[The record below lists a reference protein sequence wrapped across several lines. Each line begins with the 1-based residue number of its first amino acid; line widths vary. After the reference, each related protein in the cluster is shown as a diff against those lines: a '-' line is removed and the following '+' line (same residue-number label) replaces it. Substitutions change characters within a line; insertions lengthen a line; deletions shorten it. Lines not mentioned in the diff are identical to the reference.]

1 MKLFR
6 DLLLENPDTVY
17 YKRKTY
23 SYTTPANRCA
33 FFVYK
38 DDKSGKKS
46 IFGYS
51 DNKKEFYSDDS
62 DVLKEIKELQDG
74 EQIKYSD
81 DFRND
86 FQGDEQSKYWAQ
98 QGIKRLKA
106 SNNGGGHLQL
116 ENILKGLRRMN
127 QYADPITK
135 GRIFEVDNTDG
146 KPPENLDLQ
155 IESTIPS
162 GKAIIV
168 TFWDYNKNKVT
179 PYKDQYEKVIEF
191 NGYNPEECL
200 YEIGIGIISYDQL
213 YDKEEPKKETP
224 PPESKP
230 SDVDKADVVFKV
242 GDKVRLKG
250 FKDVVGDVTHID
262 GDYVTVN
269 ITSSKYSLGPFRQGR
284 DIKQLASGMELVQP
298 DDGTKSSDS
307 FKVGDKIKIVGMD
320 IKADV
325 TAIKGNNVSI
335 KVTDSN
341 LLSVPVGSEFDYPNW
356 GLQKIEEQPSLEQV
370 IDDKTQEF
378 VEKRG
383 KLHTTGAALT
393 TAEKENLEKEVD
405 SLEIEIKIL
414 NDLLTSGEKSY
425 TDNIKSVVNT
435 VVQRKLHAKQKEKQ
449 DRYSLI
455 AQAEKQYGMPIAQI
469 RQKYRGIPLDQLVKK
484 ESLYKKLLKALRG

>member
-1 MKLFR
+1 MTRFR
-6 DLLLENPDTVY
+6 DLLLENPDTVS
-17 YKRKTY
+17 YKRKLY
-23 SYTTPANRCA
+23 SYTSPANRCA
-33 FFVYK
+33 FFVYE

-51 DNKKEFYSDDS
+51 DNKKQFYSDDS
-62 DVLKEIKELQDG
+62 DVLKDIKELENAPEVKYDSNKR
-74 EQIKYSD
+74 EQLD
-81 DFRND
+81 
-86 FQGDEQSKYWAQ
+86 YWAQ
-98 QGIKRLKA
+98 KGIKRLKA
-106 SNNGGGHLQL
+106 SNNGGGHLDL
-116 ENILKGLRRMN
+116 ENILKGLGRMG
-127 QYADPITK
+127 QYSDPIMK
-135 GRIFEVDNTDG
+135 GRIFEVDDTDG

-168 TFWDYNKNKVT
+168 TFWDYKKDRVI
-179 PYKDQYEKVIEF
+179 PYKEQYEKVIEF
-191 NGYNPEECL
+191 NGYNPTECL
-200 YEIGIGIISYDQL
+200 YETGSKMMSYDQM

-230 SDVDKADVVFKV
+230 SVTDKADV
-242 GDKVRLKG
+242 
-250 FKDVVGDVTHID
+250 
-262 GDYVTVN
+262 
-269 ITSSKYSLGPFRQGR
+269 
-284 DIKQLASGMELVQP
+284 E
-298 DDGTKSSDS
+298 
-307 FKVGDKIKIVGMD
+307 FKVGDKIKILGLG
-320 IKADV
+320 IRADV

-335 KVTDSN
+335 KVTDSD
-341 LLSVPVGSEFDYPNW
+341 LSNTPVGSEFDYPSW
-356 GLQKIEEQPSLEQV
+356 GLTKIQQQPSLEKV

-378 VEKRG
+378 IEKRG

-393 TAEKENLEKEVD
+393 PAEKENLEKEVD

-469 RQKYRGIPLDQLVKK
+469 RQKYRGVPLDKLVKK
-484 ESLYKKLLKALRG
+484 ESIYKKLLKALKG

>member
-168 TFWDYNKNKVT
+168 TFWDYNKNKVL
-179 PYKDQYEKVIEF
+179 PYKEQYEKVIEF

-200 YEIGIGIISYDQL
+200 YEIGSGIISYSEL

-224 PPESKP
+224 PPAPKP
-230 SDVDKADVVFKV
+230 SVA
-242 GDKVRLKG
+242 DKV
-250 FKDVVGDVTHID
+250 DV
-262 GDYVTVN
+262 
-269 ITSSKYSLGPFRQGR
+269 
-284 DIKQLASGMELVQP
+284 E
-298 DDGTKSSDS
+298 

-341 LLSVPVGSEFDYPNW
+341 LLSLPVGSEFDYPNW

-370 IDDKTQEF
+370 IHNKNKEF
-378 VEKRG
+378 VQKSGELHSKKTVGKNDKPPTPEEK
-383 KLHTTGAALT
+383 AA
-393 TAEKENLEKEVD
+393 LEKEVNG
-405 SLEIEIKIL
+405 LEFEIKIL
-414 NDLLTSGEKSY
+414 KDLLASGEKYY
-425 TDNIKSVVNT
+425 THNIKSVVNT
-435 VVQRKLHAKQKEKQ
+435 VVQRKLHALEKEKQ

-484 ESLYKKLLKALRG
+484 ESLYKKLLKALKG

>member
-1 MKLFR
+1 MTRFR
-6 DLLLENPDTVY
+6 DLLLENPDTVS
-17 YKRKTY
+17 YKRKLY
-23 SYTTPANRCA
+23 SYTSPANRCA
-33 FFVYK
+33 FFVYE
-38 DDKSGKKS
+38 DNKSGKKS

-51 DNKKEFYSDDS
+51 DNKKQFYSDDS
-62 DVLKEIKELQDG
+62 DVLKDIKELEDAPEVKYDSNKR
-74 EQIKYSD
+74 EQLD
-81 DFRND
+81 
-86 FQGDEQSKYWAQ
+86 YWAQ
-98 QGIKRLKA
+98 KGIKRLKA
-106 SNNGGGHLQL
+106 SSNGGGHLDL
-116 ENILKGLRRMN
+116 ENILKGLGRMGP
-127 QYADPITK
+127 YSDPLMK
-135 GRIFEVDNTDG
+135 GRIFEVEDTDG

-168 TFWDYNKNKVT
+168 TFWDYKKDRVI

-191 NGYNPEECL
+191 NGYNPTECL
-200 YEIGIGIISYDQL
+200 YETGSKMMSYDQM

-230 SDVDKADVVFKV
+230 SVTDKAHVV
-242 GDKVRLKG
+242 
-250 FKDVVGDVTHID
+250 
-262 GDYVTVN
+262 
-269 ITSSKYSLGPFRQGR
+269 
-284 DIKQLASGMELVQP
+284 
-298 DDGTKSSDS
+298 
-307 FKVGDKIKIVGMD
+307 FKVGDKIKINGIN

-325 TAIKGNNVSI
+325 TAVKNSNVSI
-335 KVTDSN
+335 KVTDSD
-341 LLSVPVGSEFDYPNW
+341 LLSVPVGSEFDYPDW
-356 GLQKIEEQPSLEQV
+356 GVEKIEERPSLEKV

-378 VEKRG
+378 IEKRG

-469 RQKYRGIPLDQLVKK
+469 RQKYRGVPLDQLVKK
-484 ESLYKKLLKALRG
+484 ESLYKKLLKALKG

>member
-1 MKLFR
+1 
-6 DLLLENPDTVY
+6 
-17 YKRKTY
+17 
-23 SYTTPANRCA
+23 
-33 FFVYK
+33 
-38 DDKSGKKS
+38 
-46 IFGYS
+46 
-51 DNKKEFYSDDS
+51 
-62 DVLKEIKELQDG
+62 
-74 EQIKYSD
+74 
-81 DFRND
+81 
-86 FQGDEQSKYWAQ
+86 
-98 QGIKRLKA
+98 
-106 SNNGGGHLQL
+106 
-116 ENILKGLRRMN
+116 
-127 QYADPITK
+127 
-135 GRIFEVDNTDG
+135 
-146 KPPENLDLQ
+146 
-155 IESTIPS
+155 
-162 GKAIIV
+162 
-168 TFWDYNKNKVT
+168 
-179 PYKDQYEKVIEF
+179 
-191 NGYNPEECL
+191 
-200 YEIGIGIISYDQL
+200 
-213 YDKEEPKKETP
+213 
-224 PPESKP
+224 
-230 SDVDKADVVFKV
+230 VVFKV

-298 DDGTKSSDS
+298 DVGTKSSDS

-341 LLSVPVGSEFDYPNW
+341 LLSLPVGTEFDYPNW
-356 GLQKIEEQPSLEQV
+356 GLQKIEEQPSLEKV

-405 SLEIEIKIL
+405 GLEIEIKIL

-469 RQKYRGIPLDQLVKK
+469 RQKYRGVPLDQLVKK
-484 ESLYKKLLKALRG
+484 ESLYKKLLKALKG

>member
-1 MKLFR
+1 
-6 DLLLENPDTVY
+6 
-17 YKRKTY
+17 
-23 SYTTPANRCA
+23 
-33 FFVYK
+33 
-38 DDKSGKKS
+38 
-46 IFGYS
+46 
-51 DNKKEFYSDDS
+51 
-62 DVLKEIKELQDG
+62 
-74 EQIKYSD
+74 
-81 DFRND
+81 
-86 FQGDEQSKYWAQ
+86 
-98 QGIKRLKA
+98 
-106 SNNGGGHLQL
+106 
-116 ENILKGLRRMN
+116 
-127 QYADPITK
+127 
-135 GRIFEVDNTDG
+135 
-146 KPPENLDLQ
+146 
-155 IESTIPS
+155 
-162 GKAIIV
+162 
-168 TFWDYNKNKVT
+168 
-179 PYKDQYEKVIEF
+179 
-191 NGYNPEECL
+191 
-200 YEIGIGIISYDQL
+200 
-213 YDKEEPKKETP
+213 
-224 PPESKP
+224 
-230 SDVDKADVVFKV
+230 
-242 GDKVRLKG
+242 
-250 FKDVVGDVTHID
+250 
-262 GDYVTVN
+262 
-269 ITSSKYSLGPFRQGR
+269 
-284 DIKQLASGMELVQP
+284 
-298 DDGTKSSDS
+298 
-307 FKVGDKIKIVGMD
+307 MD

>member
-1 MKLFR
+1 MTRFR

-38 DDKSGKKS
+38 DDVSGKNS
-46 IFGYS
+46 TFGYS
-51 DNKKEFYSDDS
+51 DNKKQFYSDDS
-62 DVLKEIKELQDG
+62 DVLKDIKEMEDAPEIKYDSNKR
-74 EQIKYSD
+74 EQLD
-81 DFRND
+81 
-86 FQGDEQSKYWAQ
+86 YWAQ
-98 QGIKRLKA
+98 KGIKRLKD
-106 SNNGGGHLQL
+106 SSNGGGHLDL
-116 ENILKGLRRMN
+116 ENILKGLGRMN

-168 TFWDYNKNKVT
+168 TFWDYNKEKVI
-179 PYKDQYEKVIEF
+179 PYKEQYEKVIEF

-200 YEIGIGIISYDQL
+200 YEIGSGIISYSEL

-224 PPESKP
+224 PPAPKP
-230 SDVDKADVVFKV
+230 SVA
-242 GDKVRLKG
+242 DKV
-250 FKDVVGDVTHID
+250 DV
-262 GDYVTVN
+262 
-269 ITSSKYSLGPFRQGR
+269 
-284 DIKQLASGMELVQP
+284 E
-298 DDGTKSSDS
+298 

-341 LLSVPVGSEFDYPNW
+341 LLSLPVGSEFDYPNW
-356 GLQKIEEQPSLEQV
+356 GLQKIEEQPSLEKV

-469 RQKYRGIPLDQLVKK
+469 RQKYRGIPLDKLVKK

>member
-1 MKLFR
+1 MVRSNIVYLYNMTKFR

-17 YKRKTY
+17 YKKKTY

-116 ENILKGLRRMN
+116 ENILKGLRRMS
-127 QYADPITK
+127 QYSDPIMK
-135 GRIFEVDNTDG
+135 GRIFEVNNTDNI
-146 KPPENLDLQ
+146 PPENLDLQ

-168 TFWDYNKNKVT
+168 TFWDYNKNKVL
-179 PYKDQYEKVIEF
+179 PYKEQYEKVIEF

-200 YEIGIGIISYDQL
+200 YEIGSGIISYSEL

-224 PPESKP
+224 PPAPKP
-230 SDVDKADVVFKV
+230 SVA
-242 GDKVRLKG
+242 DKV
-250 FKDVVGDVTHID
+250 DV
-262 GDYVTVN
+262 
-269 ITSSKYSLGPFRQGR
+269 
-284 DIKQLASGMELVQP
+284 E
-298 DDGTKSSDS
+298 

-341 LLSVPVGSEFDYPNW
+341 LLSLPVGSEFDYPNW

-370 IDDKTQEF
+370 IHNKNKEF
-378 VEKRG
+378 VQKSGELHSKKTVGKNDKPPTPEEK
-383 KLHTTGAALT
+383 AA
-393 TAEKENLEKEVD
+393 LEKEVNG
-405 SLEIEIKIL
+405 LEFEIKIL
-414 NDLLTSGEKSY
+414 KDLLASGEKYY
-425 TDNIKSVVNT
+425 THNIKSVVNT
-435 VVQRKLHAKQKEKQ
+435 VVQRKLHALEKEKQ

-484 ESLYKKLLKALRG
+484 ESLYKKLLKALKG

>member
-116 ENILKGLRRMN
+116 ENILKGLRRMS
-127 QYADPITK
+127 QYSDPIMK
-135 GRIFEVDNTDG
+135 GRIFEVNNADNT
-146 KPPENLDLQ
+146 PPENLDLQ

-200 YEIGIGIISYDQL
+200 YEIGSGIISYNEL
-213 YDKEEPKKETP
+213 YDKEEPKSIVKEP
-224 PPESKP
+224 VKDIPNSGIYIPKQQDGGNSV
-230 SDVDKADVVFKV
+230 SFKV
-242 GDKVRLKG
+242 GDKV
-250 FKDVVGDVTHID
+250 
-262 GDYVTVN
+262 
-269 ITSSKYSLGPFRQGR
+269 
-284 DIKQLASGMELVQP
+284 
-298 DDGTKSSDS
+298 
-307 FKVGDKIKIVGMD
+307 KIKSYDTYGEIKFINGNTIIVKITESDAYYLM
-320 IKADV
+320 
-325 TAIKGNNVSI
+325 
-335 KVTDSN
+335 
-341 LLSVPVGSEFDYPNW
+341 PVGVSFSFPPSALELDKRTQ
-356 GLQKIEEQPSLEQV
+356 GESLEKV

-383 KLHTTGAALT
+383 KLHSTGAT
-393 TAEKENLEKEVD
+393 FTPAEKQNLENEVD

-414 NDLLTSGEKSY
+414 NDLLNAGIKNY
-425 TDNIKSVVNT
+425 TDNVKSVVAT
-435 VVQRKLHAKQKEKQ
+435 SVQRKLDAKQKEKQ

-469 RQKYRGIPLDQLVKK
+469 RQKYRGIPLDKLVKK
-484 ESLYKKLLKALRG
+484 ESLMREILRSIIYRRKFANDKY

>member
-1 MKLFR
+1 MTRFR
-6 DLLLENPDTVY
+6 DLLLENPDTVI

-33 FFVYK
+33 FFVYE

-51 DNKKEFYSDDS
+51 DNKKQFYSDDN
-62 DVLKEIKELQDG
+62 DVLKDIKELEDAPEVKYDSNKR
-74 EQIKYSD
+74 EQLD
-81 DFRND
+81 
-86 FQGDEQSKYWAQ
+86 YWAQ
-98 QGIKRLKA
+98 KGIKRLKA
-106 SNNGGGHLQL
+106 SSNGGGHLDL
-116 ENILKGLRRMN
+116 ENILKGLGRMG
-127 QYADPITK
+127 QYSDPIMK
-135 GRIFEVDNTDG
+135 GRIFEVDNTDN

-162 GKAIIV
+162 GKAVIV
-168 TFWDYNKNKVT
+168 TFWDYNKDKVT
-179 PYKDQYEKVIEF
+179 PYKEQYEKVIEF
-191 NGYNPEECL
+191 NGYNPTECL
-200 YEIGIGIISYDQL
+200 YETGSKMMSYDQM
-213 YDKEEPKKETP
+213 YGKEEPKKETP
-224 PPESKP
+224 PPKP
-230 SDVDKADVVFKV
+230 SVTDKADV
-242 GDKVRLKG
+242 
-250 FKDVVGDVTHID
+250 
-262 GDYVTVN
+262 
-269 ITSSKYSLGPFRQGR
+269 
-284 DIKQLASGMELVQP
+284 E
-298 DDGTKSSDS
+298 
-307 FKVGDKIKIVGMD
+307 FKVGDKIKIKGID
-320 IKADV
+320 LKADV
-325 TAIKGNNVSI
+325 IAVKGNNVSI
-335 KVTDSN
+335 KVTDSG
-341 LLSVPVGSEFDYPNW
+341 LLSVPVGSEFDYPDW
-356 GLQKIEEQPSLEQV
+356 GLQKLEEQPSLEKV

-469 RQKYRGIPLDQLVKK
+469 RQKYRGVPLDKLVKK
-484 ESLYKKLLKALRG
+484 ESIYKKLLKALKG

>member
-1 MKLFR
+1 MTRFR

-23 SYTTPANRCA
+23 SYRSPANKCA
-33 FFVYK
+33 FLVYK
-38 DDKSGKKS
+38 DEKSGKNT

-51 DNKKEFYSDDS
+51 YEKDFYCDDPE
-62 DVLKEIKELQDG
+62 VLKDIDELSKQPSIKLDTN
-74 EQIKYSD
+74 KNSD
-81 DFRND
+81 N
-86 FQGDEQSKYWAQ
+86 QLSYWGQRA
-98 QGIKRLKA
+98 ISNLKNGN
-106 SNNGGGHLQL
+106 SGGGHLDI
-116 ENILKGLRRMN
+116 ENLLKGIGRYGI
-127 QYADPITK
+127 YADPLLK
-135 GRIFEVDNTDG
+135 GRIFEVDDA
-146 KPPENLDLQ
+146 KDIVDDSDLK

-168 TFWDYNKNKVT
+168 TFWDYNKNKVL
-179 PYKDQYEKVIEF
+179 PYKEQYEKVIEF

-200 YEIGIGIISYDQL
+200 YEIGSGIISYNEL

-298 DDGTKSSDS
+298 DVGTKSSDS

-341 LLSVPVGSEFDYPNW
+341 LLSLPVGSEFDYPNW

-370 IDDKTQEF
+370 IHNKNKEF
-378 VEKRG
+378 VEKSG
-383 KLHTTGAALT
+383 KLHSAGAVGKNDKPPT
-393 TAEKENLEKEVD
+393 PEEKAALEKEVD
-405 SLEIEIKIL
+405 GLDIEIKIL
-414 NDLLTSGEKSY
+414 RDLLASGEKYY
-425 TDNIKSVVNT
+425 TDNIKDVVAT
-435 VVQRKLHAKQKEKQ
+435 SVQRKLHALEKEKKN
-449 DRYSLI
+449 RYSLI

-469 RQKYRGIPLDQLVKK
+469 RQKYRGIPLDKLVKK

>member
-1 MKLFR
+1 MIRFK
-6 DLLLENPDTVY
+6 DLLLENPDTVS
-17 YKRKTY
+17 YKRKLY
-23 SYTTPANRCA
+23 SYTSPANRCA

-38 DDKSGKKS
+38 DDKSGKKTL
-46 IFGYS
+46 FGYS
-51 DNKKEFYSDDS
+51 DNKKQFYSDDN
-62 DVLKEIKELQDG
+62 DVLKDLKELEDAPEVKYDSNKR
-74 EQIKYSD
+74 EQLD
-81 DFRND
+81 
-86 FQGDEQSKYWAQ
+86 YWAQ
-98 QGIKRLKA
+98 KGIKRLKA
-106 SNNGGGHLQL
+106 SSNGGGHLDL
-116 ENILKGLRRMN
+116 ENILKGLGRMGP
-127 QYADPITK
+127 YSDPLMK
-135 GRIFEVDNTDG
+135 GRIFEVEDTDG

-168 TFWDYNKNKVT
+168 TFWDYKKDRVI

-191 NGYNPEECL
+191 NGYNPTECL
-200 YEIGIGIISYDQL
+200 YETGSKMMSYDQM

-230 SDVDKADVVFKV
+230 SVTDKAHVV
-242 GDKVRLKG
+242 
-250 FKDVVGDVTHID
+250 
-262 GDYVTVN
+262 
-269 ITSSKYSLGPFRQGR
+269 
-284 DIKQLASGMELVQP
+284 
-298 DDGTKSSDS
+298 
-307 FKVGDKIKIVGMD
+307 FKVGDKIKINGIN

-325 TAIKGNNVSI
+325 TAVKNSNVSI
-335 KVTDSN
+335 KVTDSD
-341 LLSVPVGSEFDYPNW
+341 LLSVPVGSEFDYPDW
-356 GLQKIEEQPSLEQV
+356 GVEKIEERPSLEKV

-378 VEKRG
+378 IEKRG

-469 RQKYRGIPLDQLVKK
+469 RQKYRGVPLDQLVKK
-484 ESLYKKLLKALRG
+484 ESRLKEILRSLLYRRKFANDKY

>member
-1 MKLFR
+1 MTRFR

-38 DDKSGKKS
+38 DDVSGKNS
-46 IFGYS
+46 TFGYS
-51 DNKKEFYSDDS
+51 DNKKQFYSDDS
-62 DVLKEIKELQDG
+62 DVLKDIKEMEDAPEIKYDSNKR
-74 EQIKYSD
+74 EQLD
-81 DFRND
+81 
-86 FQGDEQSKYWAQ
+86 YWAQ
-98 QGIKRLKA
+98 KGIKRLKD
-106 SNNGGGHLQL
+106 SSNGGGHLDL
-116 ENILKGLRRMN
+116 ENILKGLGRMN

-168 TFWDYNKNKVT
+168 TFWDYNKNKVL
-179 PYKDQYEKVIEF
+179 PYKEQYEKVIEF

-200 YEIGIGIISYDQL
+200 YEIGSGIISYSEL

-224 PPESKP
+224 PPAPKP
-230 SDVDKADVVFKV
+230 SVA
-242 GDKVRLKG
+242 DKV
-250 FKDVVGDVTHID
+250 DV
-262 GDYVTVN
+262 
-269 ITSSKYSLGPFRQGR
+269 
-284 DIKQLASGMELVQP
+284 E
-298 DDGTKSSDS
+298 

-341 LLSVPVGSEFDYPNW
+341 LLSLPVGSEFDYPNW

-370 IDDKTQEF
+370 IHNKNKEF
-378 VEKRG
+378 VQKSGELHSKKTVGKNDKPPTPEEK
-383 KLHTTGAALT
+383 AA
-393 TAEKENLEKEVD
+393 LEKEVNG
-405 SLEIEIKIL
+405 LEFEIKIL
-414 NDLLTSGEKSY
+414 KDLLASGEKYY
-425 TDNIKSVVNT
+425 THNIKSVVNT
-435 VVQRKLHAKQKEKQ
+435 VVQRKLHALEKEKQ

-484 ESLYKKLLKALRG
+484 ESLYKKLLKALKG

>member
-1 MKLFR
+1 MTRFR
-6 DLLLENPDTVY
+6 DLLLENPDTVS
-17 YKRKTY
+17 YKRKLY
-23 SYTTPANRCA
+23 SYTSPANRCA
-33 FFVYK
+33 FFVYE
-38 DDKSGKKS
+38 DNKSGKKS

-51 DNKKEFYSDDS
+51 DNKKQFYSDDS
-62 DVLKEIKELQDG
+62 DVLKDIKELEDAPEVKYDSNKR
-74 EQIKYSD
+74 EQLD
-81 DFRND
+81 
-86 FQGDEQSKYWAQ
+86 YWAQ
-98 QGIKRLKA
+98 KGIKRLKA
-106 SNNGGGHLQL
+106 SSNGGGHLDL
-116 ENILKGLRRMN
+116 ENILKGLGRMG
-127 QYADPITK
+127 QYSDPIMK
-135 GRIFEVDNTDG
+135 GRIFEVDDTDG

-168 TFWDYNKNKVT
+168 TFWDYKKDRVI

-191 NGYNPEECL
+191 NGYNPTECL
-200 YEIGIGIISYDQL
+200 YETGSKMMSYDQM

-230 SDVDKADVVFKV
+230 SVTDKAHVV
-242 GDKVRLKG
+242 
-250 FKDVVGDVTHID
+250 
-262 GDYVTVN
+262 
-269 ITSSKYSLGPFRQGR
+269 
-284 DIKQLASGMELVQP
+284 
-298 DDGTKSSDS
+298 
-307 FKVGDKIKIVGMD
+307 FKVGDKIKINGIN

-325 TAIKGNNVSI
+325 TAVKNSNVSI
-335 KVTDSN
+335 KVTDSD
-341 LLSVPVGSEFDYPNW
+341 LLSVPVGSEFDYPDW
-356 GLQKIEEQPSLEQV
+356 GVEKIEERPSLEKV

-378 VEKRG
+378 IEKRG

-469 RQKYRGIPLDQLVKK
+469 RQKYRGVPLDQLVKK
-484 ESLYKKLLKALRG
+484 ESLYKKLLKALKG